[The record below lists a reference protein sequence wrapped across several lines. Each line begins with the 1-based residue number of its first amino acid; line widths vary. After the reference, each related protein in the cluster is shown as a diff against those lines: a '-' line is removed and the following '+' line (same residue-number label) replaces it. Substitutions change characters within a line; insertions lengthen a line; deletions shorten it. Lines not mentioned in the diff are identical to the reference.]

1 MAPARVRGCVAHR
14 RKVDEQ
20 LADASRR
27 QNGPR
32 KGAILSLDSRWCLI
46 TVRLRSKSCPAN
58 GHDGCCPRESG
69 ERRSNARHLQQAGV
83 GSKTR
88 SAGRVPRRLAFV
100 HVEKEGDAA

>member
-1 MAPARVRGCVAHR
+1 MPVAGKTVH
-14 RKVDEQ
+14 V
-20 LADASRR
+20 
-27 QNGPR
+27 

-58 GHDGCCPRESG
+58 GHDGCCQRESG

-88 SAGRVPRRLAFV
+88 SAGGADPIASQLDR
-100 HVEKEGDAA
+100 